1 MSVQQYL
8 TGTQQMGSGS
18 PGKEGRAL
26 KILLIVTLVV
36 AAVVIGGALLAG
48 PKLMEGL
55 AGLRPEPKRTEVR
68 VEELVLRTLVEAISA
83 PGVVEPHTKVDI
95 SALVSARIEELPFRE
110 GEEVKKSD
118 VIVRLDDR
126 DLKAGLEAAEARR
139 DGERFRLESEGA
151 RLAGLI
157 SNLAFARKEFQRQQD
172 LYESGDVS
180 RKALDD
186 AQERLGDLEAN
197 VDAANHNISVSE
209 SSLAA
214 GEADFTRAGEGLANT
229 VIRAPMSGLITALNM
244 EIGEQVLGTF
254 NNLGSTIMTIA
265 DLTRMILK
273 AEVAESDIAA
283 LLEGQKAKVHI
294 NAYPDLTFSGT
305 VTQIALQRSLSSDG
319 TGIFETE
326 VELDLQGRR
335 IYSGLAA
342 NVDIEVATH
351 EGLVVPSQAI
361 VDRLVEDLPDE
372 IQRDPLV
379 DRSKRTTT
387 VVYRVVDGEAVCTPV
402 RPGPSDLTHTLIRE
416 GISAGDQV
424 IIRPYKVLE
433 KIKHGELVRLETDE
447 ESDQDNEEESE
458 AGLSATEPEPAE
470 EQTETAQ

>member
-1 MSVQQYL
+1 M
-8 TGTQQMGSGS
+8 
-18 PGKEGRAL
+18 

-110 GEEVKKSD
+110 GEEVKKTD

-126 DLKAGLEAAEARR
+126 DLKAALKAAEARR

-172 LYESGDVS
+172 LYASGDVS

-197 VDAANHNISVSE
+197 VNAANHNISVSE

-214 GEADFTRAGEGLANT
+214 GEADLIRAGEGLANT

-265 DLTRMILK
+265 DLTRMVLR

-283 LLEGQKAKVHI
+283 LREGQKAKVHI
-294 NAYPDLTFSGT
+294 NAYPDLAFSGT

-416 GISAGDQV
+416 GISVGDQV

-433 KIKHGELVRLETDE
+433 KIKHGELVRLETDAE
-447 ESDQDNEEESE
+447 ADQDNEEESE
-458 AGLSATEPEPAE
+458 AGLAATEPKPTED
-470 EQTETAQ
+470 QTETVQ

>member
-1 MSVQQYL
+1 M
-8 TGTQQMGSGS
+8 
-18 PGKEGRAL
+18 

-110 GEEVKKSD
+110 GEEVKKTD

-126 DLKAGLEAAEARR
+126 DLKAALEAAEARR
-139 DGERFRLESEGA
+139 DGERFRLESERA

-172 LYESGDVS
+172 LYASGDVS

-186 AQERLGDLEAN
+186 AQERLGDLETN
-197 VDAANHNISVSE
+197 VNAAKHNISVSE

-214 GEADFTRAGEGLANT
+214 GEADLIRAREGLANT

-254 NNLGSTIMTIA
+254 NNIGSTIMTIA
-265 DLTRMILK
+265 DLTRMVLR

-283 LLEGQKAKVHI
+283 LREGQKAKVHI
-294 NAYPDLTFSGT
+294 NAYPDLVFSGT
-305 VTQIALQRSLSSDG
+305 VKQIALQRSLSSDG

-379 DRSKRTTT
+379 DRLKRTTT

-416 GISAGDQV
+416 GISVGDQV

-433 KIKHGELVRLETDE
+433 KIKHGELVRLETDA

-458 AGLSATEPEPAE
+458 AGLAATEPKPTED
-470 EQTETAQ
+470 QTETVQ

>member
-1 MSVQQYL
+1 M
-8 TGTQQMGSGS
+8 
-18 PGKEGRAL
+18 

-110 GEEVKKSD
+110 GEEVKKTD

-126 DLKAGLEAAEARR
+126 DLKAALGAAEARR

-172 LYESGDVS
+172 LYASGDVS

-214 GEADFTRAGEGLANT
+214 GEADLTRAGEGLANT

-265 DLTRMILK
+265 DLTRMVLR

-283 LLEGQKAKVHI
+283 LREGQKAKVHI
-294 NAYPDLTFSGT
+294 NAYPDLAFSGT

-416 GISAGDQV
+416 GISVGDKV

-433 KIKHGELVRLETDE
+433 KIKHGELVRLETDA

-458 AGLSATEPEPAE
+458 AGLAATEPKPTED
-470 EQTETAQ
+470 QTETVQ

>member
-1 MSVQQYL
+1 M
-8 TGTQQMGSGS
+8 
-18 PGKEGRAL
+18 

-110 GEEVKKSD
+110 GEEVKKTD

-126 DLKAGLEAAEARR
+126 DLKAALKAAEARR
-139 DGERFRLESEGA
+139 DGERFRLESERA

-172 LYESGDVS
+172 LYASGDVS

-186 AQERLGDLEAN
+186 AQERLGDLETN
-197 VDAANHNISVSE
+197 VNAAKHNISVSE

-214 GEADFTRAGEGLANT
+214 GEADLTRAGEGLANT

-265 DLTRMILK
+265 DLTRMVLR

-283 LLEGQKAKVHI
+283 LREGQKAKVHI
-294 NAYPDLTFSGT
+294 NAYPDLVFSGT
-305 VTQIALQRSLSSDG
+305 VKQIALQRSLSSDG

-379 DRSKRTTT
+379 DRLKRTTT

-416 GISAGDQV
+416 GISVGDQV

-433 KIKHGELVRLETDE
+433 KIKHGELVRLETDA

-458 AGLSATEPEPAE
+458 AGLAATEPKPTED
-470 EQTETAQ
+470 QTETVQ